1 MVLSPRKSFRGY
13 SLVMAI
19 YRNKD
24 SVKNIV
30 GLLSGINVA
39 AIFMAGFD
47 WQTLLITLGA
57 AVVGLIIKLIQ
68 DAVDFYF
75 TEVELD

>member
-1 MVLSPRKSFRGY
+1 MVLSPRKSFEGY

-24 SVKNIV
+24 SVKNLI

-39 AIFMAGFD
+39 ALFMAGFD
-47 WQTLLITLGA
+47 WNTLLITFGA
-57 AVVGLIIKLIQ
+57 AFVSLIIKLVQ

-75 TEVELD
+75 TEVEL